1 MGQRNR
7 NWVQFPKGIDFAK
20 IFLRWVPWNHMKQ
33 LFMNT
38 SISTNIWMYLPS
50 CSQASNQY
58 YNWVILDH
66 FDLDIKST
74 FAIVPHMNYF
84 MSSCIHSE
92 KAPSSA
98 LTNIIDS
105 YWSPKLCA
113 RPNTQ
118 SSSCKCIGCNPLNSK
133 RDSDTFLGRKK
144 NSKIE
149 KKIWKKYG

>member
-7 NWVQFPKGIDFAK
+7 NWVQIPKGIDFAK
-20 IFLRWVPWNHMKQ
+20 IFLWWVPWNHMKQ

-84 MSSCIHSE
+84 MSTRIHSE

-98 LTNIIDS
+98 LTNTIDS
-105 YWSPKLCA
+105 YWVPNCVHVQIPKVQAANALGA
-113 RPNTQ
+113 THSILNATPIHFWGENKTQKKKMHMNTTN
-118 SSSCKCIGCNPLNSK
+118 G
-133 RDSDTFLGRKK
+133 
-144 NSKIE
+144 
-149 KKIWKKYG
+149 

>member
-7 NWVQFPKGIDFAK
+7 NWVQIPKGIDFAK
-20 IFLRWVPWNHMKQ
+20 IFLWWVPWNHMKQ

-84 MSSCIHSE
+84 MSTCIHSE

-98 LTNIIDS
+98 LTNVIDS
-105 YWSPKLCA
+105 YWSPKLYA
-113 RPNTQ
+113 RPNIHN
-118 SSSCKCIGCNPLNSK
+118 SSSKCVRCNPLNSK
-133 RDSDTFLGRKK
+133 RNSNTFIGRKM
-144 NSKIE
+144 NSENTKMPE
-149 KKIWKKYG
+149 TKMA